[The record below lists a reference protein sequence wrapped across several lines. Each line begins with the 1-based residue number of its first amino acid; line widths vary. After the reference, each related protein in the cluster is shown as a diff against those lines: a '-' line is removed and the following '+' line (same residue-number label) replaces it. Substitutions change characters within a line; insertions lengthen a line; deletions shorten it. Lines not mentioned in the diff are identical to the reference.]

1 MTIKELSDINPFFF
15 FFFFLCE
22 GEQVMEM
29 KTVTCFIILLFVTL
43 AHVDARLGLDPTLMD
58 QGDCQ

>member
-15 FFFFLCE
+15 PLLCE

-29 KTVTCFIILLFVTL
+29 KTVTCFILLFVTL